1 MLLLKVEPINLIKG
15 CIKMPKKKKET
26 QKEAH
31 RTFIETIRALH
42 VKVRKEL
49 DKTKK
54 QTAKVKPKPKKKIKV
69 KTAGS
74 AYTSLATK
82 DKERQLRR
90 SLGKKD
96 IEKLRG
102 KKKKKN
108 NPHKKSGGY

>member
-1 MLLLKVEPINLIKG
+1 
-15 CIKMPKKKKET
+15 MPEKKKKKET

-31 RTFIETIRALH
+31 RTFIETIKALH

-49 DKTKK
+49 DKRKK
-54 QTAKVKPKPKKKIKV
+54 SAAESKPKSKSKKKIKV

-108 NPHKKSGGY
+108 NPHKNSRGY